1 MPRYTVIR
9 LQVNIYLKI
18 RGAPKDLVTTIK
30 DHDPFSRFLQGSI
43 LEKTILK
50 DFFAVQNLKMAL
62 KKANI
67 LQHTKSFF
75 V

>member
-1 MPRYTVIR
+1 MSVGNEEPIKQPRGKHLSTPTIR
-9 LQVNIYLKI
+9 RNHK
-18 RGAPKDLVTTIK
+18 KDY
-30 DHDPFSRFLQGSI
+30 
-43 LEKTILK
+43 
-50 DFFAVQNLKMAL
+50 FFAVQNLKMAL